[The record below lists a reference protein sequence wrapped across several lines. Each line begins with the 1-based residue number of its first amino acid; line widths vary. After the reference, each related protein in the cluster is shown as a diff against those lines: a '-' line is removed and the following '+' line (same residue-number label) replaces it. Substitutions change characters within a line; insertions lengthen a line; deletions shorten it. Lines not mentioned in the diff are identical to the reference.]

1 MSLWVGGALSA
12 LGLIEHCR
20 LSGIH
25 IYESKMAWALFEQI
39 ISQAALAAA
48 AAAFLHI
55 KSVVGIF
62 CHCANVC
69 GVCVCV
75 SVQSEHVVRH
85 VKWSILSM
93 NAWLCDVADADAHF
107 ASVFAIYLKVLM
119 LFSFLESTCRTV
131 CLHHEPLPKISHIP
145 AVTHFVATFS
155 TAIWFRLCYK
165 FGFSP
170 PCSCIHIKMLFC
182 FYHFNSS
189 RNCCFVFEMLIHVC
203 TLNFSCC

>member
-1 MSLWVGGALSA
+1 MSWWCTLCTWLNRTLPVEWHSHLWVENGMSSLWTNNKSSCSSRCCCCFSAYKIGG
-12 LGLIEHCR
+12 G
-20 LSGIH
+20 H
-25 IYESKMAWALFEQI
+25 ILPLCEYVW
-39 ISQAALAAA
+39 
-48 AAAFLHI
+48 
-55 KSVVGIF
+55 
-62 CHCANVC
+62 
-69 GVCVCV
+69 CVCV